1 MISSRSGATPDAGPE
16 LCAIPPALPGDP
28 PTPERAPVPATTTTP
43 RRGVARVWTRLSA
56 EQRIAVLGAGVAA
69 VAITLFFGAVDDL
82 PRVDAPLELPWLVWV
97 AAFAAGESLVVYVQ
111 VRRESH
117 GFTLTDLVLAA
128 ALCLAEPT
136 ALIAAQ
142 LTGAALVLLLDR
154 RQSGLKRLFNL
165 AQFAVA
171 DCVAVVVFTAVT
183 RGADW
188 SSAWT
193 WIGALLAVAASILT
207 AGLCIFGAIAL
218 SEGSASLRE
227 LRRMF
232 ALSMPF
238 ALGTAT
244 VGLLVART
252 AVLDPTGLVLIAPSS
267 GLLIAAYRAYT
278 HARQQEE
285 NLRVLHE
292 VTSRLHDSD
301 DAREGLSNF
310 VTAVREAF
318 RASVAELVL
327 LGGDAD
333 AASMTRSREGQE
345 TVALLPVRETD
356 DLAGLLQS
364 VTGETLTT
372 WTGVAPDGPLGRYIA
387 RRGLKDGV
395 MAVLRTD
402 ERVHGLL
409 LVAGR
414 LGEVSTFSGSDRT
427 LLETFARH
435 VATSLERGRLQ
446 SDLRHVTELKEELR
460 HQAMHDA
467 LTGLPNRTLFLDRT
481 QHAVHLAGRNG
492 LWPAVLYI
500 DLDGFKPVND
510 TYGHEAGD
518 VLLQAFAE
526 RLRDC
531 LRAADTAA
539 RLGGD
544 EFAVLLHGPI
554 DRDGVQHVLDRI
566 RTQLDLP
573 VDLGAGRV
581 ATVGASIGVAFAD
594 ARIDVDTLI
603 RHADI
608 AMYTAKRGGRGIS
621 VLFEEGLGE
630 TTPDRPD
637 PAAELA
643 GALDRGEFTVVY
655 QPLVDLRTGRP
666 AGAEALV
673 RWQHP
678 EGVRPPDT
686 FIPLAEE
693 SGLITEI
700 GAFVLREACR
710 QAARW
715 VGACGEPPP
724 LFVTVNLSARQVI
737 DPRIVDHVGRALA
750 EAQLDPARLILEI
763 TETVLM
769 QDRDTAARNL
779 GGLKALGVRI
789 AIDDFGTGYSSLAY
803 LSRFPL
809 DMLKV
814 AREFVDG
821 LGRDA
826 NADVVTRA
834 IVELAGALGLLT
846 VAEGI
851 ETTDQ
856 RDHVTE
862 LGCDLGQGYLF
873 SRPVDA
879 ETVLEL
885 MAAPG
890 ESRRTPA
897 ELGSTAV

>member
-1 MISSRSGATPDAGPE
+1 MRTTMTDS
-16 LCAIPPALPGDP
+16 CPAARRGWSWL
-28 PTPERAPVPATTTTP
+28 TTT
-43 RRGVARVWTRLSA
+43 R
-56 EQRIAVLGAGVAA
+56 RIALLIVAMA
-69 VAITLFFGAVDDL
+69 ATAAALFVIVVRDL
-82 PRVDAPLELPWLVWV
+82 DGLDAPRAVPWLVWV
-97 AAFAAGESLVVYVQ
+97 AAFAAGEVLVVHVQ
-111 VRRESH
+111 LRRDSH
-117 GFTLTDLVLAA
+117 SFSLTDLVLVAG
-128 ALCLAEPT
+128 LY
-136 ALIAAQ
+136 
-142 LTGAALVLLLDR
+142 LTGPVALVTAQVLGTGLALVLHR
-154 RQSGLKRLFNL
+154 RQSGLKLAFNL
-165 AQFAVA
+165 AQYAVTGCLAVTVFAAWTQDIGWANPGGWVA
-171 DCVAVVVFTAVT
+171 AMAAVVVTSLTAELCLF
-183 RGADW
+183 AALSLSD
-188 SSAWT
+188 
-193 WIGALLAVAASILT
+193 GALNI
-207 AGLCIFGAIAL
+207 
-218 SEGSASLRE
+218 RE
-227 LRRMF
+227 LPHMLR
-232 ALSMPF
+232 LSMPF
-238 ALGTAT
+238 ALGVAAM
-244 VGLLVART
+244 GLLAAYIT
-252 AVLDPTGLVLIAPSS
+252 LQNPAGLFLLVLPT

-278 HARQQEE
+278 RAREQQD
-285 NLRVLHE
+285 NLRLLHE
-292 VTSRLHDSD
+292 VTSLLYNSE
-301 DAREGLSNF
+301 DAT
-310 VTAVREAF
+310 TALTDFLTSVRSAF
-318 RASVAELVL
+318 RAGLAELIL
-327 LGGDAD
+327 LGDGDGT
-333 AASMTRSREGQE
+333 SSVSRSREDQE
-345 TVALLPVRETD
+345 PVALMPLTHTQDAARVVRWATD
-356 DLAGLLQS
+356 SGVLTS
-364 VTGETLTT
+364 RTGTT
-372 WTGVAPDGPLGRYIA
+372 RGSQLDAYIA
-387 RRGLKDGV
+387 QRGLDDAMV
-395 MAVLRTD
+395 SVLRTED
-402 ERVHGLL
+402 RVHGLL
-409 LVAGR
+409 LVADRVGD
-414 LGEVSTFSGSDRT
+414 VATFAASDLA

-435 VATSLERGRLQ
+435 VATSLERGRLER
-446 SDLRHVTELKEELR
+446 DLRQVTELKEELR
-460 HQAMHDA
+460 HQAMHDS

-481 QHAVHLAGRNG
+481 QHAVLLAGRNG

-518 VLLQAFAE
+518 VLLRVFAE

-544 EFAVLLHGPI
+544 EFSVLLHGPI

-566 RTQLDLP
+566 RGQLDLP

-594 ARIDVDTLI
+594 ARTDVDTLI

-621 VLFEEGLGE
+621 VFFEEGLGE

-637 PAAELA
+637 PVAELA

-700 GAFVLREACR
+700 GAFVLRDACR

-715 VGACGEPPP
+715 VGACGEPTPF
-724 LFVTVNLSARQVI
+724 FVTVNLSARQVI
-737 DPRIVDHVGRALA
+737 DPRIVDQVGRALA
-750 EAQLDPARLILEI
+750 EAQLDPARLVLEI

-769 QDRDTAARNL
+769 QDRDAAARNL
-779 GGLKALGVRI
+779 WALKGLGVRI

-814 AREFVDG
+814 PREFVDG

-856 RDHVTE
+856 RGHVTE

-879 ETVLEL
+879 ETVLAL
-885 MAAPG
+885 MAGPG

-897 ELGSTAV
+897 ELSSTAV